1 MKRRIAYLRA
11 LRRRLTVGKPKLHKI
26 YISGVRPAATFG
38 SMITGLT
45 SRELL
50 ALRRALMPYRG
61 GSLDGR
67 MLLYGDP
74 AWQASVAP
82 MLQYA
87 KALWRSLVE
96 HHRTLLEVPAEGVGR
111 CDRPVPY
118 LGSGSVEAF
127 CGPHTPSYVVS
138 VTFGLVLHEFQDVQ
152 G

>member
-1 MKRRIAYLRA
+1 
-11 LRRRLTVGKPKLHKI
+11 
-26 YISGVRPAATFG
+26 
-38 SMITGLT
+38 MIIGLT

-50 ALRRALMPYRG
+50 TLRRALIPYRG

-96 HHRTLLEVPAEGVGR
+96 PGTTVLSWRFLQRAWDAVTAQFPILDQAQWKRSAGPIHRAMLCLSR
-111 CDRPVPY
+111 
-118 LGSGSVEAF
+118 LGWSCTNFKTFRDDMHVEIDLF
-127 CGPHTPSYVVS
+127 Y
-138 VTFGLVLHEFQDVQ
+138 
-152 G
+152 